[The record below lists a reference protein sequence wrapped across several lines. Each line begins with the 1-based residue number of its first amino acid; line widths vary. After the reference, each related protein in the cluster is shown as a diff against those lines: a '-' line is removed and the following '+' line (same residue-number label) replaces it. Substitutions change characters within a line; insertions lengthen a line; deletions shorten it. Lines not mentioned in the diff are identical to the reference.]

1 MTFFLILKP
10 YQPLHPLIPCPHPPH
25 PGSRCANCA
34 TSWRWQASSA
44 FCGAAEKLGVS
55 QPPLSRQIREL
66 EEGLGVP
73 LLERDTQRVAL
84 TAAGEEFLAA
94 ARTLLQ
100 QADSMIEGVRERH
113 RQPVPALA
121 SSPTVTAAQA
131 QAFHK
136 LLTRILGAGAFTLAA
151 GQRSPQIA
159 QDLREGR
166 LAAALVSQP
175 VDRGTCKIEPAFRDP
190 LLAALPASHPAARRK
205 TVRLS
210 DLTGL
215 PIFWW
220 PRSFNPAYY
229 DLLKQHLVENR
240 LRPRFINVEPAQLI
254 TLDRIA
260 NGEGFTLLNR
270 SRARTRQVGLAY
282 RPLAGSDALTI
293 QVVFAW
299 NDGLDDAVAL
309 RIARAVR
316 KQFSE

>member
-1 MTFFLILKP
+1 MSSSVS
-10 YQPLHPLIPCPHPPH
+10 
-25 PGSRCANCA
+25 SRITLRQLRYFVAVA
-34 TSWRWQASSA
+34 GELSFRR
-44 FCGAAEKLGVS
+44 AAEKLGVS

-66 EEGLGVP
+66 EDSLGVP

-94 ARTLLQ
+94 ARALLQ
-100 QADSMIEGVRERH
+100 QADAMIEGVRERH

-121 SSPTVTAAQA
+121 SSLTVTAPQT
-131 QAFHK
+131 QTFHK
-136 LLTRILGAGAFTLAA
+136 LLARIMGADGFTLTG

-166 LAAALVSQP
+166 LAGALVSQP
-175 VDRGTCKIEPAFRDP
+175 VDLGTCKCEPAFGDP

-205 TVRLS
+205 TVRLA

-229 DLLKQHLVENR
+229 DLLKQHLAENQV
-240 LRPRFINVEPAQLI
+240 RPRFINVEPAQLI

-270 SRARTRQVGLAY
+270 SRSRTRQVGLAY
-282 RPLAGSDALTI
+282 RPLTGSDALTI

-299 NDGLDDAVAL
+299 NEGLDDAVAH
-309 RIARAVR
+309 RIVRAVR
-316 KQFSE
+316 KQFGG